1 MSNFF
6 LYDID
11 GTITKEEIDLWYLFS
26 SSYNLNKE
34 KFNKDLL
41 EYKLNKQQEPFS
53 ASKIMMQKTV
63 KILPNN
69 IHDYMNAFVNKIK
82 LDEFVRMDAIQSLKD
97 NSKKG
102 KIIFSTTNYEDLANL
117 FIDKI
122 IKEYKINNIE
132 LVSGTSI
139 DWGLK
144 KILHFNCGPLKLKCL
159 EGIDFIEESYGDDPF
174 YNDSYLLNIAKRG
187 YIITTDKNKKFKTN
201 YRLNW
206 K

>member
-1 MSNFF
+1 MNKFF

-11 GTITKEEIDLWYLFS
+11 GTITKENIDLWYLFS

-41 EYKLNKQQEPFS
+41 NYKLNKEKEPFNS
-53 ASKIMMQKTV
+53 SKLMMQKTIE
-63 KILPNN
+63 ILPSNIQYYMNEFINN
-69 IHDYMNAFVNKIK
+69 IDLNDI
-82 LDEFVRMDAIQSLKD
+82 VRMDAIKSLKE
-97 NSKKG
+97 NSNNG
-102 KIIFSTTNYEDLANL
+102 KVIFSTTNYEDLANL
-117 FIDKI
+117 FINKILDKYNLKNI
-122 IKEYKINNIE
+122 LSVNGTVIDWKIN
-132 LVSGTSI
+132 
-139 DWGLK
+139 
-144 KILHFNCGPLKLKCL
+144 KILHFNCGPLKVKCL